1 MSGISRRMALASVAG
16 ACAAGAARGAGA
28 PATLMIASPNGR
40 LTASL
45 DPTGFT
51 WQARFGGRSLLEP
64 SPLGLRLGDGSI
76 LGPGARLTS
85 QAVEAFD
92 RSWTPAYGI
101 RPHVSDLGQ
110 ELMASFEDAKSRIR
124 FAVVLR
130 VSDQGVAVR
139 YRLIAA
145 PGGSIELTGEE
156 TGFRFP
162 AETTLVASR
171 DEGEYLFA
179 PQSAL
184 KPLADPELTD
194 CSDEAGLSDLPATA
208 LLPDGRCALIA
219 ESDRLTYPRAMLA
232 STPLGLCIHLMRF
245 PARATSPAG
254 PGTTPPIPS
263 CSLAVSHATPWRM
276 LVVAD
281 RPTQLIERADMVP
294 TLAAPQRLADASWVR
309 PGRAYRIR
317 RYTTAA
323 ALEAIDFATE
333 RQIEYVEF
341 DWRWYGD
348 GLHDDSD
355 ATRPIPAIDIA
366 AITAYGRA
374 RGVGLIL
381 YVDRLPAMT
390 QLDAILVQYRA
401 WGVAGIKF
409 GFMWEGP
416 QPSVAFITDIVRRCG
431 ESGMLVDL
439 HDDLRPA
446 GLERTYPNYLTSEG
460 VRGNEHFPTARHNVT
475 LPFTRNVAGP
485 MDYTICYGQDRNRT
499 TSAHQL
505 AMAAVFYSPLNFL
518 YWYDE
523 PAKFRGKQP
532 ELEFLDECPTTWD
545 ETIALAGAIGEYVV
559 VARRAGTRW
568 FMGAMSNEKPRMLK
582 IPLAFLGGGSWRI
595 RRFRDGAAGAKP
607 NATPVLVEDVA
618 ASPDDVL
625 TLQLAPSG
633 GQALIL
639 HPDAG

>member
-1 MSGISRRMALASVAG
+1 M
-16 ACAAGAARGAGA
+16 
-28 PATLMIASPNGR
+28 
-40 LTASL
+40 
-45 DPTGFT
+45 
-51 WQARFGGRSLLEP
+51 
-64 SPLGLRLGDGSI
+64 
-76 LGPGARLTS
+76 
-85 QAVEAFD
+85 
-92 RSWTPAYGI
+92 
-101 RPHVSDLGQ
+101 
-110 ELMASFEDAKSRIR
+110 
-124 FAVVLR
+124 LR
-130 VSDQGVAVR
+130 VSDHGVALR

-145 PGGSIELTGEE
+145 PGGSIMVTGEE
-156 TGFRFP
+156 TGFRLP
-162 AETTLVASR
+162 AAATLVASR

-184 KPLADPELTD
+184 KPVADPEPTE

-208 LLPDGRCALIA
+208 LLPNGRCALIA
-219 ESDRLTYPRAMLA
+219 ESDRLAWPRAMLA
-232 STPLGLCIHLMRF
+232 STPLGLRIQLMRF

-254 PGTTPPIPS
+254 PGITPP
-263 CSLAVSHATPWRM
+263 LATCTLAIAQTTPWRM

-281 RPTQLIERADMVP
+281 RATQLIERADMVP
-294 TLAAPQRLADASWVR
+294 TLATPQRLADVAWIR

-323 ALEAIDFATE
+323 AIEAIDFAVA
-333 RQIEYVEF
+333 RRIDYVEF

-355 ATRPIPAIDIA
+355 ATRAIPAIDIP
-366 AITAYGRA
+366 AIIAYGRA
-374 RGVGLIL
+374 RGIGLIL

-390 QLDAILVQYRA
+390 QLDAILARYRA

-416 QPSVAFITDIVRRCG
+416 QPSVAFITDLVHRCG
-431 ESGMLVDL
+431 ESGMIVDL

-446 GLERTYPNYLTSEG
+446 GLERTYPNYLTLEG

-475 LPFTRNVAGP
+475 LPFTRNAAGP

-523 PAKFRGKQP
+523 PAKFRGAQP
-532 ELEFLDECPTTWD
+532 ALEFLDQCPTIWD
-545 ETIALAGAIGEYVV
+545 ETVALAGAIGEHVV
-559 VARRAGTRW
+559 VARRSGARW
-568 FMGAMSNEKPRMLK
+568 FVGAMTNEQPRSLTL
-582 IPLAFLGGGSWRI
+582 PLAFLGVGAWRM
-595 RRFRDGAAGAKP
+595 RRFRDGMPGATP
-607 NATPVLVEDVA
+607 NATPVMVEEERVSRDTI
-618 ASPDDVL
+618 L
-625 TLQLAPSG
+625 RLRLAPSG

-639 HPDAG
+639 SPHAPGAAG